1 MKKNISKLKYHAEFC
16 TLNWFGS
23 LKTRKVEKVEKKLF
37 LISIDNGDTF
47 FILKVT
53 MWTNQKAGPSKL
65 QSFRKKTFC
74 LISNYGKSNEKGF
87 AVRSHTAA
95 DPCWNLIGTKLCK
108 NIVSSLYWIL
118 FVLFVL
124 VFFHWRIFR
133 LYLLILPMLKDFSGV
148 FKLLDKF

>member
-53 MWTNQKAGPSKL
+53 TRTNQKAGPSKL
-65 QSFRKKTFC
+65 QSFRKKRFV
-74 LISNYGKSNEKGF
+74 LFRIMWNEMKKGF
-87 AVRSHTAA
+87 AVCSHTA

-108 NIVSSLYWIL
+108 NIISSLYWIL
-118 FVLFVL
+118 FLLFVL

-133 LYLLILPMLKDFSGV
+133 LYLHYAIVLYKDRRC
-148 FKLLDKF
+148 LQW